1 MGNNESDKL
10 TKIVNLQSFSS
21 PYSPKFILNKVDFK
35 GKSLK
40 QLIQEHLNPLSI
52 NSKNLPEKIENK
64 ILNISFPSL
73 STEDEENK
81 PLEND
86 NNNIEFKINPITI
99 STKEKIIK
107 KEKKEKKIINKII
120 IEDDTNKTNTTIFT
134 TPSSLQKDIN
144 NIYNFKEIIGKGAF
158 GIVRT
163 GYRKKEF
170 PPHRIYAIK
179 SIYKKNLKKREIK
192 NLEFYWVRDLNV
204 LELIA

>member
-40 QLIQEHLNPLSI
+40 QLIQEHLNPLPNKI
-52 NSKNLPEKIENK
+52 PNFPEKIENK

-81 PLEND
+81 PLENNI
-86 NNNIEFKINPITI
+86 NNNIEFKINPISI

-120 IEDDTNKTNTTIFT
+120 IEDDTNKSKT
-134 TPSSLQKDIN
+134 
-144 NIYNFKEIIGKGAF
+144 
-158 GIVRT
+158 
-163 GYRKKEF
+163 
-170 PPHRIYAIK
+170 
-179 SIYKKNLKKREIK
+179 KKRK
-192 NLEFYWVRDLNV
+192 N
-204 LELIA
+204 